1 VVDFCSMSRLVA
13 VCARRYGSLPAPQAT
28 AARWYSSTRPALEEE
43 AAVAKKDD
51 NKQLNKQVA
60 REFGRRKAAYKRHV
74 GELRK
79 EYLGEYLKHKA
90 EDEAA
95 RETEQAE
102 ATRKRLERQRSKNE
116 RSAENAVRQAELR
129 RQTHLAFQDHLQQ
142 MQEKR
147 DAKNK
152 LFTRAQQLI
161 IGELEE
167 EAPFWMTTPEE
178 VDAVF
183 THEAEQLLWA
193 RPNGILGAPN
203 PSDDS
208 HFWQY
213 EAHTWQMKKTY
224 KTQRDILLEELEQE
238 AYNKANIDPNFWT
251 PEKLEQQEE
260 LERKARLRALV
271 RLEGRR
277 ALLKRQMEF
286 LDEEAI
292 SEDGEPPKPAPVPS
306 LAVLSD
312 VSAQEKEGAELLFK
326 DPTKFFIFDR
336 NHAANSGDDD
346 SDEAYSGG
354 TLGVPVALRDPLRT
368 GEPQGRVFPQGI
380 GKMPKP
386 DTRTEKEKKRQERE
400 EKLWAAAQAQ
410 ARSDQD
416 EIDLAADEDMEQG
429 EPLDYDANDDWDSD
443 DEEWVKGLDPD
454 TDADII
460 NTPREFRYRE
470 EDVEWVIEQ
479 LENKASQIQS
489 HVRNSLSVMQQE
501 LRAKKERREK
511 EKQTQSILAT
521 EDAQE
526 ATEDDQ
532 QSPFLD
538 DAAVQKLERVGAD
551 VQKLESVLSS
561 LSEGQLIALFS
572 LGLKGVESTD
582 VMEHKSPEDIASDMQ
597 QVPGLTQEQI
607 ATLVDLETKLQ
618 QVEKS
623 SEEEV

>member
-1 VVDFCSMSRLVA
+1 MSRLVS

-28 AARWYSSTRPALEEE
+28 ATVARWYSSTRPTLEEE
-43 AAVAKKDD
+43 AAGAKTDD
-51 NKQLNKQVA
+51 TKELNKHAA
-60 REFGRRKAAYKRHV
+60 REFGRRKAAYKRQV
-74 GELRK
+74 GQLRK
-79 EYLGEYLKHKA
+79 EYLGEYLTHKA

-116 RSAENAVRQAELR
+116 RSAENALRQVELR

-161 IGELEE
+161 IEELEE

-178 VDAVF
+178 VGAAF
-183 THEAEQLLWA
+183 THEAEQLLWS

-208 HFWQY
+208 HYWQY

-224 KTQRDILLEELEQE
+224 KTQRDILLEELEEE
-238 AYNKANIDPNFWT
+238 AYSKANVDPNFWT
-251 PEKLEQQEE
+251 PERLEQQEE

-277 ALLKRQMEF
+277 ALLKKQKEF

-292 SEDGEPPKPAPVPS
+292 SEDGEPPKPVPVPS
-306 LAVLSD
+306 LGVLSD
-312 VSAQEKEGAELLFK
+312 VTAQEKEGSELLFK

-336 NHAANSGDDD
+336 NQASNTGDED

-354 TLGVPVALRDPLRT
+354 TLGLPVELRDPLRT
-368 GEPQGRVFPQGI
+368 GTPQGRVFPQGI

-410 ARSDQD
+410 ARTDQD
-416 EIDLAADEDMEQG
+416 EIDMAADEDMEQG
-429 EPLDYDANDDWDSD
+429 EPLNYDANDGWDSD
-443 DEEWVKGLDPD
+443 DEEWVKGLDPE

-460 NTPREFRYRE
+460 NTPRELRYRE

-489 HVRNSLSVMQQE
+489 HVRNNLSVMQQE
-501 LRAKKERREK
+501 LRAKKDRREK
-511 EKQTQSILAT
+511 EKQAQSILAT
-521 EDAQE
+521 GDAPE
-526 ATEDDQ
+526 AIEEDQ
-532 QSPFLD
+532 QSSFLD
-538 DAAVQKLERVGAD
+538 AKTVQKLERVGAD
-551 VQKLESVLSS
+551 VEKLESVLSS
-561 LSEGQLIALFS
+561 LSEDQLIALFS

-582 VMEHKSPEDIASDMQ
+582 ATEEKSPEDIAIAMQ
-597 QVPGLTQEQI
+597 QVPGLTQEQV

-623 SEEEV
+623 SEDEV